1 MAVSSVLAQR
11 AYLLDDLDRRVTE
24 VAERGRQEALGGGPG
39 TGTDPASFDGR
50 GLPVGTISARLDVNG
65 TVVAAEVVRRSGG
78 PRDLGAAQR
87 SALSAVETD
96 GSPHTRTVPGLGTYR
111 VAVLQGGG
119 RPLLTALPMDDVQ
132 GALRRLAVVEAATA
146 AAATMVVGCACAAVI
161 RHRLRPLEQ
170 VTALATELSRP
181 PLQQREPTTPNRPG
195 GATTTGPARAPGCAA
210 GSGGAATVRTWVG
223 EPGPGPAD
231 EPTGPARAAGG
242 DAGPG
247 GASTTGPVRAPGC
260 AAGSGG
266 TATVGTWVGE
276 PGPGPAEELTGPA
289 RAAGG
294 DAGPGGASTTGRV
307 RVPGCAAGSG
317 GAAVVRA
324 LADDHAPG
332 PAEELT
338 GPARAAD
345 GGAGHGGA
353 GVVSGRVPGQGSGP
367 GSEADRIGA
376 ALGLLVERAEA
387 ADARRLRGEERT
399 RRLLSDAS
407 HELRTPLAAVA
418 GYAELM
424 TRGPGLLEPATAWQR
439 VSAESARMTSLV
451 EDLLLLAR
459 LDDEHQAHQR
469 EFVRLDLAVLAAEGV
484 RAARAAGEGHVW
496 RLGLLPESPALVA
509 GDEVRLRRAVG
520 NLLTNA
526 RAHTPAG
533 TTVVI
538 TLEAT
543 ATTWMLRVRDDG
555 PGVPPALLPQV
566 FERFTR
572 ADASRSRV
580 SPGHGGSGLGLAVTA
595 AVTKAHHGRV
605 HAESAPGRTEFTVE
619 LPALRPPPASRLP
632 AEPGPGAHAP
642 ACAPR
647 TGEEA
652 TAFPGR

>member
-96 GSPHTRTVPGLGTYR
+96 GSLHTRTVPGLGTYR

-132 GALRRLAVVEAATA
+132 GALRGLAVVEAATA
-146 AAATMVVGCACAAVI
+146 AAATMVVGCACAAVF

-181 PLQQREPTTPNRPG
+181 PLEQREPTTPNRPG
-195 GATTTGPARAPGCAA
+195 GATTGRVRVPGCAA
-210 GSGGAATVRTWVG
+210 GSGGEAAVRTWVG

-247 GASTTGPVRAPGC
+247 GASTTGRVRA
-260 AAGSGG
+260 
-266 TATVGTWVGE
+266 
-276 PGPGPAEELTGPA
+276 
-289 RAAGG
+289 
-294 DAGPGGASTTGRV
+294 
-307 RVPGCAAGSG
+307 PGCAAGSG

-324 LADDHAPG
+324 LADDHAPA

-338 GPARAAD
+338 GPARPAG
-345 GGAGHGGA
+345 GGAGRGGA

-367 GSEADRIGA
+367 GSEAARIGA

-387 ADARRLRGEERT
+387 ADARRVRGEERT

-424 TRGPGLLEPATAWQR
+424 TRGPGLLEPATAWRR

-459 LDDEHQAHQR
+459 LDDEHQARQR

-484 RAARAAGEGHVW
+484 RDAGEGHVW

-632 AEPGPGAHAP
+632 AEPGPGEHAP
-642 ACAPR
+642 ASAPR